1 MKKLLL
7 TVAIMAICVLTA
19 KSPVHAQSI
28 KQAVKP
34 YVATEAE
41 KKAAAEKMANGNNG
55 VVKANTPMPTRTEKP
70 FVLSEADKKA
80 AAEKIAKEQSNIS
93 ERPTVS
99 VMTEAEKRAVAEK
112 IAKEQSK
119 TLANQEVPATTV
131 NTNSPF
137 PIVAKAI
144 DKSNVV
150 NVKATKADSTDASK
164 KLQSDE
170 K

>member
-7 TVAIMAICVLTA
+7 TIAIMAICVLTA
-19 KSPVHAQSI
+19 TSPNVHAQSI

-41 KKAAAEKMANGNNG
+41 KKAAAEKMA
-55 VVKANTPMPTRTEKP
+55 
-70 FVLSEADKKA
+70 
-80 AAEKIAKEQSNIS
+80 KEQSRNN
-93 ERPTVS
+93 ERPILP
-99 VMTEAEKRAVAEK
+99 VMTEAEKRAAAEK
-112 IAKEQSK
+112 IAMEQSR

-144 DKSNVV
+144 DKSKVV
-150 NVKATKADSTDASK
+150 NVNATKADPTDASK